1 MPKLT
6 CLLVG
11 LLGELRGG
19 GMGLLG
25 LLGELRGGGM
35 GLVGKLRRGR
45 RCMS

>member
-1 MPKLT
+1 
-6 CLLVG
+6 LVG
-11 LLGELRGG
+11 LLGELGGG